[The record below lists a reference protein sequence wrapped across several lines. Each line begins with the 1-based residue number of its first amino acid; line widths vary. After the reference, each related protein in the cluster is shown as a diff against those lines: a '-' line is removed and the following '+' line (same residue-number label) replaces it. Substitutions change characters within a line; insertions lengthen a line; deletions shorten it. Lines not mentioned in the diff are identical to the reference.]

1 MIPSIFATVGL
12 AFSDLC
18 FRQLFIYIGSIVADY
33 MPDILRTCLISFAKI
48 F

>member
-1 MIPSIFATVGL
+1 MIPSFFSTVGV

-18 FRQLFIYIGSIVADY
+18 FRQFFIYIGSMDADC